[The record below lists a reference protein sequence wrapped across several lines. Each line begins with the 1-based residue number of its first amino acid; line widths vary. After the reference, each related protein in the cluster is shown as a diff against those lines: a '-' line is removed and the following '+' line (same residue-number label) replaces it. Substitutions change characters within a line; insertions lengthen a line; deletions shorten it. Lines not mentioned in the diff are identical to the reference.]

1 MKILETNLLN
11 LHQGSTEDAEF
22 ILTLLNDPSCI
33 QNIGDRGVRRLD
45 NVRDFIQGKKVACYM
60 ELGFGL
66 YMVKLKDEKPQ
77 NLSSIRVLE
86 KIGLKFEKMI
96 KLSTDDIDL
105 GLYSID
111 LS

>member
-1 MKILETNLLN
+1 MK
-11 LHQGSTEDAEF
+11 
-22 ILTLLNDPSCI
+22 
-33 QNIGDRGVRRLD
+33 
-45 NVRDFIQGKKVACYM
+45 
-60 ELGFGL
+60 
-66 YMVKLKDEKPQ
+66 KPQ
-77 NLSSIRVLE
+77 NLGSIRVLE